1 MSPFTLVILK
11 KVKDLCIFPLLADC
25 MLFTS
30 LRMTIEVKL
39 D

>member
-1 MSPFTLVILK
+1 MSPFTPVILN
-11 KVKDLCIFPLLADC
+11 KVTDLSIFPLQADC
-25 MLFTS
+25 MVFTS